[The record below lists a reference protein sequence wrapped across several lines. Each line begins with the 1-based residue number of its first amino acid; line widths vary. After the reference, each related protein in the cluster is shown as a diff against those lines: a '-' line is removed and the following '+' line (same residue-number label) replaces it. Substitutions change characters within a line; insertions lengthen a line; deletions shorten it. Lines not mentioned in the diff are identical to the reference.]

1 MLTNKKIKFFS
12 ALSWLVSI
20 AIASILVFTAICT
33 DSTFIIIN
41 KDNIIGAATLLGTFD
56 FTMTG
61 FIAAVGAYLIS
72 ITRKVSFLKWSQ
84 EGYVS
89 IFYNLYAQ
97 SIVFLLLSFI
107 ACMLS
112 IITAENISSLLLK
125 CAIFISP
132 LNMSH
137 ILVLTIIALQQMKK

>member
-1 MLTNKKIKFFS
+1 
-12 ALSWLVSI
+12 
-20 AIASILVFTAICT
+20 
-33 DSTFIIIN
+33 
-41 KDNIIGAATLLGTFD
+41 FD

-72 ITRKVSFLKWSQ
+72 ITGKVSFLKWSQ

-125 CAIFISP
+125 CAFFIFP

-137 ILVLTIIALQQMKK
+137 ILVLTIIALQQIKK

>member
-1 MLTNKKIKFFS
+1 MLTNKQIKFFS

-72 ITRKVSFLKWSQ
+72 ITGKVSFLKWSQ

-97 SIVFLLLSFI
+97 SIVFLLLSF
-107 ACMLS
+107 
-112 IITAENISSLLLK
+112 
-125 CAIFISP
+125 
-132 LNMSH
+132 
-137 ILVLTIIALQQMKK
+137 